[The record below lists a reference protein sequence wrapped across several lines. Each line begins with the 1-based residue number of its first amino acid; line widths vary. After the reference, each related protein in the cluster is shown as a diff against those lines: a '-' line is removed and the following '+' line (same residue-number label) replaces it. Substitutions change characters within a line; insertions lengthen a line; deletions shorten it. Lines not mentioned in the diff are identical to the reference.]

1 MRDNHRAEMI
11 EKKVVEA
18 KEVCEGDET
27 SDECKV
33 AWDEVEE
40 VSQAKAD
47 FRRRL
52 EKQDP
57 LEYYCQDNPETDEC
71 RVYEDWLRTHVLPPP
86 SLSTPSREA
95 GSSLYL

>member
-1 MRDNHRAEMI
+1 
-11 EKKVVEA
+11 
-18 KEVCEGDET
+18 
-27 SDECKV
+27 
-33 AWDEVEE
+33 
-40 VSQAKAD
+40 
-47 FRRRL
+47 L